1 MLKLFSVI
9 FGSANAMPAKDDSEE
24 IIDSEVNANRV
35 VIDNDEVRIPLNL
48 LRRVNTL
55 NDDPNIIDQF
65 TSLWQQFMANFNL
78 AEAASATTAA
88 AWKFNLEFKPKHW

>member
-1 MLKLFSVI
+1 
-9 FGSANAMPAKDDSEE
+9 MPASDDSEE
-24 IIDSEVNANRV
+24 IVDSEVDANRV

-78 AEAASATTAA
+78 PEAASATTAA
-88 AWKFNLEFKPKHW
+88 A